1 MPRKLLLALFAFG
14 LAGVLILLVGWATGQ
29 PAATL
34 PERIT
39 ATTVCPVAGCAQADG
54 CHAAK
59 PAPVP
64 DGSFEMLCPRT
75 EGCADVECHAWDRIE
90 TTRGKPS
97 DVSLNLWI
105 LTPVLL
111 VVGLVLLIRKL

>member
-1 MPRKLLLALFAFG
+1 MLRRLLLALFTFG
-14 LAGVLILLVGWATGQ
+14 LVGALTFLVGWAVGQ
-29 PAATL
+29 PTVVL

-39 ATTVCPVAGCAQADG
+39 VTTVCPVAGCAQADG
-54 CHAAK
+54 CHAAM

-75 EGCADVECHAWDRIE
+75 EGCTDVECHAWDHIKASRS
-90 TTRGKPS
+90 RPS
-97 DVSLNLWI
+97 DASLNLWI
-105 LTPVLL
+105 LAPMVL

>member
-1 MPRKLLLALFAFG
+1 MLRKLLLALLAFG
-14 LAGVLILLVGWATGQ
+14 LVGALTFLVGWAVGQ
-29 PAATL
+29 PTTAL

-39 ATTVCPVAGCAQADG
+39 AATVCPVAGCAQADS
-54 CHAAK
+54 CHAAT

-90 TTRGKPS
+90 TTRGRPS
-97 DVSLNLWI
+97 DASLNLWI
-105 LTPVLL
+105 LAPVVL